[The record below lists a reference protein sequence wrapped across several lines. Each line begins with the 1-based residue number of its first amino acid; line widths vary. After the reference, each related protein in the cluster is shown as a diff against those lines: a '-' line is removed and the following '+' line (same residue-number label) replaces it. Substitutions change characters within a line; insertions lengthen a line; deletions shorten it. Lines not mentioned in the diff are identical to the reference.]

1 MVRKAKTFIAG
12 IFVSG
17 MLTAPASGLARDHRQ
32 WSRDDD
38 RWEHRGDR
46 REHFRA
52 REQARQQLDY
62 DLSHH
67 ASRKRLAQ
75 DDAHIRELDRDD
87 RGDRRWRR

>member
-32 WSRDDD
+32 WSRDDA

-46 REHFRA
+46 QEHFRA
-52 REQARQQLDY
+52 REQARHQLDY

-75 DDAHIRELDRDD
+75 DDARIREHERAYRD
-87 RGDRRWRR
+87 DRRWRR